1 MSSGVF
7 ANLITRGVLQQ
18 EMKLQDSFLIVEE
31 LKDESAETISGGV
44 STPQLPTF
52 PTNLPFNPFA
62 NQASTE
68 PEESPEQS
76 IRQASGEI
84 QQAKNLFKLVKSA
97 F

>member
-1 MSSGVF
+1 
-7 ANLITRGVLQQ
+7 
-18 EMKLQDSFLIVEE
+18 MKLQDSFLTLEE

-62 NQASTE
+62 NQGSTAA
-68 PEESPEQS
+68 EESPEQS
-76 IRQASGEI
+76 ITKASGEI
-84 QQAKNLFKLVKSA
+84 REAKSLLRLVKSA